1 MSEMDA
7 QQPTLFKQKAGIKSR
22 LNDIPRLC
30 KEIMLA
36 QQSGSTEDV
45 SAMSGLTVALQSID
59 WKNQYVWSYA
69 WEAIDDMDVD
79 LANEGRSYYDAGS
92 CHSFYPRKTC
102 VSFFDSCPVS
112 NKWIRE
118 KSPNHTPSVSSHGSR
133 VSTAGAELEAEC
145 ESSTFEVDIDID
157 HDDIREAI
165 QGFRDEK

>member
-79 LANEGRSYYDAGS
+79 LASEGKSYYDTGGFLLPEKLVFLFLIRAQFQISG
-92 CHSFYPRKTC
+92 YERNPRIIL
-102 VSFFDSCPVS
+102 PVS
-112 NKWIRE
+112 V
-118 KSPNHTPSVSSHGSR
+118 HTDQ
-133 VSTAGAELEAEC
+133 EC
-145 ESSTFEVDIDID
+145 PLQVLN
-157 HDDIREAI
+157 
-165 QGFRDEK
+165 

>member
-79 LANEGRSYYDAGS
+79 LASEGKSYYDTGRFLLPEKLVFLFLIRAQFQISG
-92 CHSFYPRKTC
+92 YERNPRIIL
-102 VSFFDSCPVS
+102 PVS
-112 NKWIRE
+112 V
-118 KSPNHTPSVSSHGSR
+118 HTDQ
-133 VSTAGAELEAEC
+133 EC
-145 ESSTFEVDIDID
+145 PLQVLN
-157 HDDIREAI
+157 
-165 QGFRDEK
+165 